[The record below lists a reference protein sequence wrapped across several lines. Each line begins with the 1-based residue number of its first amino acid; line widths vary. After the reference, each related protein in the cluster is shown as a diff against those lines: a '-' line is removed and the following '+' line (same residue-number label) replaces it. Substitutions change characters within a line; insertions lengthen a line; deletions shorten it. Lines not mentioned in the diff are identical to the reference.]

1 MWLSELNL
9 VWLSEPNS
17 VWLSEPNLV
26 WLSVYDWV
34 NLIWCIRL
42 RKYKL
47 FRDYRFIFF
56 ITDYRCWTYI
66 YLFVSWHFTSKNH
79 TTFFLLVSISLT
91 RNIQLDCV
99 CLLFCAPLSR
109 NTHHVFVFLLVS
121 VLFDYAW
128 YPCFHFTTP
137 FHFSFN
143 YYLHQLHIFIFVL
156 VTIHLLS
163 ISFYLYIYLNIHSL
177 LSVVTLVPNCQR
189 E

>member
-1 MWLSELNL
+1 MLN
-9 VWLSEPNS
+9 
-17 VWLSEPNLV
+17 
-26 WLSVYDWV
+26 
-34 NLIWCIRL
+34 
-42 RKYKL
+42 
-47 FRDYRFIFF
+47 
-56 ITDYRCWTYI
+56 RCI

-91 RNIQLDCV
+91 RNIQLDFI

-109 NTHHVFVFLLVS
+109 NTHHVFVCLLVS

-128 YPCFHFTTP
+128 YRCFHFTTP

-163 ISFYLYIYLNIHSL
+163 ISFYLYIYLSQYMLTTLSCYTCTQLPARVSAILYYFYLSSLTIYYCTLLTTIGLYILIESLHSYP
-177 LSVVTLVPNCQR
+177 T
-189 E
+189 EIY